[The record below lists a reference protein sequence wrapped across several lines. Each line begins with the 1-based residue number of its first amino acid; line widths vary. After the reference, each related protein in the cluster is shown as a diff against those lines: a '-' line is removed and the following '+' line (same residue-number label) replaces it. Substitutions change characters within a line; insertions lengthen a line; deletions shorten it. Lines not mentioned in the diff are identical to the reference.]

1 VLEEKA
7 VELGRL
13 IGQTEEFKAVN
24 RARDAIEDLSEIKA
38 QTQRLEVLAKR
49 IEGHV
54 REQKQPPKEATDE
67 YEQLLSSIQAHPK
80 YQQLVAAQAN
90 FDKVMHR
97 VNEAILEGMKKGAE
111 SSIIIPG

>member
-7 VELGRL
+7 VELGRI

-24 RARDAIEDLSEIKA
+24 RARDAVEDIAEIKA
-38 QTQRLEVLAKR
+38 QTQRLEMLAKT

-54 REQKQPPKEATDE
+54 REQKEPPKEATEE
-67 YEQLLSSIQAHPK
+67 YERLLSSIQAHPK

-90 FDKVMHR
+90 FDKIMHR

-111 SSIIIPG
+111 SSIIVPG

>member
-38 QTQRLEVLAKR
+38 QTQRLEVLAQR
-49 IEGHV
+49 IEDDV
-54 REQKQPPKEATDE
+54 REKKQPPKEATDE

>member
-24 RARDAIEDLSEIKA
+24 RARDAIEDISEIKA
-38 QTQRLEVLAKR
+38 QTQRLEMLAKQ
-49 IEGHV
+49 IEVHV
-54 REQKQPPKEATDE
+54 REKKQPPDEATTE

-90 FDKVMHR
+90 FDKIMHR
-97 VNEAILEGMKKGAE
+97 VNESILEGMKKGAE
-111 SSIIIPG
+111 SSIILPG